1 MNDEYTYVITQ
12 NGEFAAGYKHCPIA
26 GLAPSYL
33 FTTLRI
39 LRVTRG
45 AAEWKIGPKVC
56 RIRKGDVIVVNNVEP
71 RKFLRVDDEDL
82 FGCEIFAFLPTIFS
96 NAPNCLRLFYDRSA
110 DFNPVMT
117 PDMPFACE
125 TNTLL
130 DMLVK
135 NFEDAVTP
143 ESASLAIGLITSI
156 VSMLIKNAE
165 HNFPGTLGS
174 TEHDS
179 RLAVEIIVRSVQ
191 YINENISSEFGVS
204 ELAEKMNLSRG
215 YFSKVFKKYTGT
227 SPVDYINRCRVTNAI
242 NLIGHDRMN
251 ILDAAMA
258 SGFGSASGFYKTF
271 RAVCGC
277 SPKEYCVKFLTNR
290 QK

>member
-12 NGEFAAGYKHCPIA
+12 NGEFAAGYKHCSIA

-56 RIRKGDVIVVNNVEP
+56 RIRKGDIVVVNNVEP
-71 RKFLRVDDEDL
+71 RKFLRVYDEDL

-96 NAPNCLRLFYDRSA
+96 QATNCLRLFYDRSP
-110 DFNPVMT
+110 DFDPVIT
-117 PDMPFACE
+117 PDMPFARE
-125 TNTLL
+125 TNILL
-130 DMLVK
+130 DMLVR
-135 NFEDAVTP
+135 NFEDAVTA
-143 ESASLAIGLITSI
+143 ESASLAVGLLTSV
-156 VSMLIKNAE
+156 VSMLIKNIE
-165 HNFPGTLGS
+165 HCSPGTLKS
-174 TEHDS
+174 TGNDS
-179 RLAVEIIVRSVQ
+179 RLAVEIIVKSVR

-215 YFSKVFKKYTGT
+215 YFSKVFRKYTGA
-227 SPVDYINRCRVTNAI
+227 SPVDFINRCRVTNAI
-242 NLIGHDRMN
+242 NLINHDQMN

-277 SPKEYCVKFLTNR
+277 SPKEYCVNFLTNR